1 MISGMYRK
9 AFLALALCLVVL
21 GGARAQETID
31 AEMMAKIRDEGL
43 NRSQLPQTLSYLTEV
58 IGPRLTGSPGLL
70 RANDWTK
77 SKLTEWGLVNAKLE
91 PWGPFGRGWTCEKFS
106 LSVEGPTP
114 FTVISCP
121 KAWSPSVKASGE
133 LIYLDVADVAGLD
146 AFKGKLKGKVVLF
159 GGIRPVAA
167 HFSPQGQRYD
177 DAQLLALNQPP
188 APRPNGGGFPG
199 GGGRPGGN
207 FGQQFALQ
215 RQIQTFLKAEGAAA
229 VLDAGRGD
237 GGTLFVQQA
246 SVAPPAAPPAPLP
259 DGTAGIPRRISPW
272 KKEADGRIVPQIA
285 VAVEH
290 FNRLARM
297 VQAGEKVQVSLEL
310 KARFNGDDNSMVF
323 NTTAE
328 LPGSDKAD
336 EVVMCGGHLDSWHG
350 GTGAT
355 DNAAGCSVGMEAL
368 RILKAL
374 GVKPRRTI
382 RVALWSGE
390 EQGIFGSTAYVKEHF
405 GSAKEPKA
413 EYDKLSAYFNLDNGT
428 GKIRGV
434 WCQGNEGVMSIFSD
448 WLKPFSDLGA
458 TTVTKRNT
466 GGTDHLPFDAAG
478 LPGFQ
483 FIQDEIEYDSRTHH
497 SNQDVFDRIQIDDMK
512 QAATIM
518 AAFLYNAAMREDKL
532 PRKPR

>member
-1 MISGMYRK
+1 MYRN
-9 AFLALALCLVVL
+9 AILTLALCLVVL

-31 AEMMAKIRDEGL
+31 AEMMARIRDEGL

-77 SKLTEWGLVNAKLE
+77 SKLTEWGLSNAKLE

-106 LSVEGPTP
+106 LSVAGPTP
-114 FTVISCP
+114 FTVISYP

-133 LIYLDVADVAGLD
+133 LVYLDVSDPAGL
-146 AFKGKLKGKVVLF
+146 AAYKGKIKGKVVLF
-159 GGIRPVAA
+159 GAIRPVAA
-167 HFSPQGQRYD
+167 HFSPQGERYTEE
-177 DAQLLALNQPP
+177 QLAALNQPP
-188 APRPNGGGFPG
+188 APRPSGGGFP

-207 FGQQFALQ
+207 FAQQFALQ
-215 RQIQTFLKAEGAAA
+215 RQIQSFLKDEGAAA

-237 GGTLFVQQA
+237 GGTVFVQQA
-246 SVAPPAAPPAPLP
+246 SVAPPSTPPAP
-259 DGTAGIPRRISPW
+259 DGTAGSPRRVSPW
-272 KKEADGRIVPQIA
+272 KKEAEGRIVPQIA
-285 VAVEH
+285 VSVEH

-297 VQAGEKVQVSLEL
+297 VQAGEKVQVALEL
-310 KARFNGDDNSMVF
+310 KTRFNGDDNSMVF

-328 LPGSDKAD
+328 LPGTDKAD
-336 EVVMCGGHLDSWHG
+336 EIVMCGGHLDSWHG

-355 DNAAGCSVGMEAL
+355 DNAAGVSVGMEAL
-368 RILKAL
+368 RILKTL

-382 RVALWSGE
+382 RVALWTGE
-390 EQGIFGSTAYVKEHF
+390 EQGIFGSAAYVKEHF
-405 GSAKEPKA
+405 GTAKEPKA

-434 WCQGNEGVMSIFSD
+434 WCQGNEAIMPIFAD

-458 TTVTKRNT
+458 TTVTRRNT
-466 GGTDHLPFDAAG
+466 GGTDHLPFDAVG

-483 FIQDEIEYDSRTHH
+483 FIQDEIEYDTRTHH

-518 AAFLYNAAMREDKL
+518 AAFLYNAAMRDDKL
-532 PRKPR
+532 PRKPTSVR